1 MKFGD
6 FEKKERISSLERIQR
21 TMEKR
26 YGRNSSF
33 LLGLYAKR
41 TFLTMFIL
49 QNGIDVFVQFVGN
62 VSAHDGCN
70 DDQRFVHLLILRV
83 LVVNAREKRFVI
95 SSLYRHYFKNT
106 LICSQLVWCFIFHRG
121 KYNDDTP
128 IYAPIIIIIVITI
141 VWKFFRL
148 SIIESQIHKDSSLS
162 FLLLCQILEQAWIN
176 WERSFRLKD

>member
-1 MKFGD
+1 
-6 FEKKERISSLERIQR
+6 
-21 TMEKR
+21 MEKR

-128 IYAPIIIIIVITI
+128 IYAPIYNNCDNNCLKVFSTFHHRKSNTQRLIVVVLVTLSNTRTSMNKLRT
-141 VWKFFRL
+141 KFP
-148 SIIESQIHKDSSLS
+148 IE
-162 FLLLCQILEQAWIN
+162 
-176 WERSFRLKD
+176 RLKKNS